1 MAPTLIQLVGT
12 ICFTLAILHTFI
24 APKIA
29 ELGHKYEPHSMLA
42 KFYHF
47 AGEVECAFAFWCLVF
62 FSFLGINSGFFSVV
76 DYFDQTSFTEPVFV
90 FVIMFMA
97 STKPVIRLTEVII
110 INLSK
115 LLPFDKKLSFY
126 LTLLIVGPLLGSL
139 ITEPA
144 AMTVCALILLEKFY
158 ENEMSNK
165 FKYATIG
172 LLFVNISIGGTLS
185 HFAAPPVVMVAS
197 KWGWDSLFLFTHFG
211 FKSAISI
218 SVSTFFYAVI
228 FRKEL
233 VGTISM
239 AKPKDSGKEPSLWII
254 LTHVIFIFAV
264 VLSSHHM
271 SFFLPL
277 FILFLAF
284 VTITLEY
291 QYRIDLVPSLMVG
304 IFLAGLVLL
313 GQQQAWWLQV
323 VLSSI
328 TDFTLYI
335 GATALTAVTDNAA
348 LTYLGSL
355 VELSESAKYSL
366 VAGAVTGGGL
376 TVIANAPNPA
386 GYGILKKTFP
396 NKRISPL
403 YLFLAALAP
412 TVITII
418 CFELIGNL
426 T

>member
-1 MAPTLIQLVGT
+1 MNPTNVQIIGT
-12 ICFTLAILHTFI
+12 IFFTLAIIHTFV

-29 ELGHKYEPHSMLA
+29 EFGHHYDHHSWQNKL
-42 KFYHF
+42 FHF
-47 AGEVECAFAFWCLVF
+47 LGEVECAFAIWSIF
-62 FSFLGINSGFFSVV
+62 FFIFLGITSGFFSVV
-76 DYFDQTSFTEPVFV
+76 DYFDKTNFTEPAFV

-97 STKPVIRLTEVII
+97 STKPVIRLTEIVI

-115 LLPFDKKLSFY
+115 VLPFDKKLSFY

-158 ENEMSNK
+158 EQEMSTK
-165 FKYATIG
+165 FKYATLG
-172 LLFVNISIGGTLS
+172 LLFVNISIGGTLT

-197 KWGWDSLFLFTHFG
+197 KWGWDSMYMLTHFG
-211 FKSAISI
+211 YKAAVAIAT
-218 SVSTFFYAVI
+218 STIIYALI

-233 VGTISM
+233 AGNVSL
-239 AKPKDSGKEPSLWII
+239 AKPKESGKEPKWWLIAS
-254 LTHVIFIFAV
+254 HAIFILAV

-271 SFFLPL
+271 SFFLSL
-277 FILFLAF
+277 FVVFLAF
-284 VTITLEY
+284 VLITHEY
-291 QYRIDLVPSLMVG
+291 QHAIEIRPSLMVG

-313 GQQQAWWLQV
+313 GQQQSWWLQP
-323 VLSSI
+323 LLASI
-328 TDFTLYI
+328 SDLTLYF

-355 VELSESAKYSL
+355 VEMGDSAKYSL

-386 GYGILKKTFP
+386 GFGILKKTFP
-396 NKRISPL
+396 RGAVSPL
-403 YLFLAALAP
+403 YLFLAALFP
-412 TVITII
+412 TIVTII
-418 CFELIGNL
+418 CFLLLGNL
-426 T
+426 